1 MTLNKKELAAILKR
15 KALFPASKCAEF
27 VDMVF
32 EVMAEALEREEKIK
46 IQGFGFFKVRE
57 KRARTGRNPKT
68 GERMEISARRVVT
81 FKSSGAL
88 REILNRGGK

>member
-1 MTLNKKELAAILKR
+1 V
-15 KALFPASKCAEF
+15 EF

-32 EVMAEALEREEKIK
+32 EVMAKALERKEKIK
-46 IQGFGFFKVRE
+46 IQGGEVFNVRE
-57 KRARTGRNPKT
+57 KRARTGRNLKT
-68 GERMEISARRVVT
+68 VERKEISAFQVVT

>member
-1 MTLNKKELAAILKR
+1 MTLTRKGFVAVLNE

-27 VDMVF
+27 VDLVF
-32 EVMAEALEREEKIK
+32 EVMPETLERGEKIN
-46 IQGFGFFKVRE
+46 IQGFGVFTVRE

-81 FKSSGAL
+81 FKSRGVL
-88 REILNRGGK
+88 R